1 MSPHITPLL
10 SSEII
15 LLNVFVINKISHSWI
30 FWMFFTLSHFH
41 SNYFAHVPNWTDH
54 SSSSSDHFYFSTDL
68 LFYFSNPTLC
78 PNFDQGTTMSEI
90 QWLAHNLFWVYICI
104 KKHFETFLLDFSK
117 CFKNITESNKNLE
130 LSELESLDTY
140 RGLFATTR
148 QVGRFSEAPRH
159 APHVFTSQDPDISA
173 DHDH

>member
-1 MSPHITPLL
+1 
-10 SSEII
+10 
-15 LLNVFVINKISHSWI
+15 
-30 FWMFFTLSHFH
+30 
-41 SNYFAHVPNWTDH
+41 
-54 SSSSSDHFYFSTDL
+54 
-68 LFYFSNPTLC
+68 
-78 PNFDQGTTMSEI
+78 MSEI
-90 QWLAHNLFWVYICI
+90 QCLAHNLFWVYICI

-117 CFKNITESNKNLE
+117 CFKNITESTKNLE